1 MAFNSIAV
9 NYDPELIIVI
19 INDLCPLIP
28 LSPPSIYLPLRQAHK
43 TDDRQKVIPHIL
55 HKLLNIQ
62 KPKNQIKK
70 FYYFF
75 ASICFARVSS
85 IFLSIFYNT
94 KKKNKKK
101 GIQNISLRY
110 I

>member
-19 INDLCPLIP
+19 INDLCPP
-28 LSPPSIYLPLRQAHK
+28 SPPSIYLPLRQAHK

>member
-19 INDLCPLIP
+19 INDLWPPLALP
-28 LSPPSIYLPLRQAHK
+28 PPSPHLSPSEAAHK

-55 HKLLNIQ
+55 HKLLHIKKQ
-62 KPKNQIKK
+62 KKPNQKVLLLFCVFVSRAFPQYFCRYFTTLKNQKI
-70 FYYFF
+70 
-75 ASICFARVSS
+75 
-85 IFLSIFYNT
+85 
-94 KKKNKKK
+94 K